1 MGIRQEGMMTKP
13 QEPEDPV
20 NCHWAGPTIS
30 TCVSQVVSISKHQA
44 PNQTGGSMVVM
55 PTQRIRRATALQKGG
70 ERERMEDPCSI
81 LSRYYEWSGIIMI
94 FWDNCDTYETEMDYD
109 FLGVPF

>member
-1 MGIRQEGMMTKP
+1 MGICQEGMMTKP
-13 QEPEDPV
+13 QEPEDQ
-20 NCHWAGPTIS
+20 AGELPLVS
-30 TCVSQVVSISKHQA
+30 PPSPSVSQVVSISKHQA

-81 LSRYYEWSGIIMI
+81 LSRY
-94 FWDNCDTYETEMDYD
+94 C
-109 FLGVPF
+109 V